1 MIILA
6 EPVAAKTIK
15 GWKHFDC
22 LSSFRRST
30 NGRKPT
36 TRTPRRRDGK
46 KLKLSL
52 AFKNRPLST
61 GAGKAVGGE
70 PSSPSVPKTTK
81 IGTFLRREETER
93 GQQVRSIDVETAN
106 RQREKKWKKVEAT
119 YRERDEPQAAKA
131 TPKEKAA
138 RTRLSTRM
146 SRLKVETR
154 DEAEEEDTTHA
165 MMQFGSAKHLKAKA
179 VKEEFF

>member
-1 MIILA
+1 MRESRQQRLHGD
-6 EPVAAKTIK
+6 EME
-15 GWKHFDC
+15 
-22 LSSFRRST
+22 L
-30 NGRKPT
+30 
-36 TRTPRRRDGK
+36 
-46 KLKLSL
+46 KLKMSL

-93 GQQVRSIDVETAN
+93 GQQVRSVDVETAN
-106 RQREKKWKKVEAT
+106 RQREKRWKKVEAT
-119 YRERDEPQAAKA
+119 YRERDEPQAAKT

-146 SRLKVETR
+146 SRLKVEIR
-154 DEAEEEDTTHA
+154 DEAEEEDTTHT
-165 MMQFGSAKHLKAKA
+165 MMQFGSFKNLTAGQGCQRGARGGRRRSGGYECGWLLLL
-179 VKEEFF
+179 VL